1 MGEEYIEINID
12 SLYPGMED
20 YQKVLRATNSGE
32 ADARIKYEIE
42 NGNTTY
48 NLYASRRCLF

>member
-1 MGEEYIEINID
+1 MAEEYIEINID

-42 NGNTTY
+42 KQI
-48 NLYASRRCLF
+48 F